1 MWEGAG
7 EGIDGGIGARGVL
20 RGEEPQPRVLTARAR
35 QTGREAGRGRGPG
48 RGRGWGRV
56 VAEDQLAK
64 AWVRGGRRRGD
75 SGPRPGGPLQK
86 FAIGSS
92 GAESG

>member
-1 MWEGAG
+1 MG
-7 EGIDGGIGARGVL
+7 EGVGRGRGARGVL
-20 RGEEPQPRVLTARAR
+20 RDEEPRPWVLTARAR

-48 RGRGWGRV
+48 RGRGWGREV
-56 VAEDQLAK
+56 VGDRPAK

-86 FAIGSS
+86 FATGSS